1 VKFKALIKFIPAT
14 IWMLVIFYFSS
25 RSTTGVGYTGIERFL
40 LFKTLHLI
48 EYGLLAVL
56 IIYPIQNL
64 VPTIFYSY
72 LYAISDEIHQ
82 YFTPGRGPKFTD
94 TLIDLLG
101 IIIGLLFF
109 HFIRKS
115 STILHKSS

>member
-1 VKFKALIKFIPAT
+1 MKFKALIKFIPAT